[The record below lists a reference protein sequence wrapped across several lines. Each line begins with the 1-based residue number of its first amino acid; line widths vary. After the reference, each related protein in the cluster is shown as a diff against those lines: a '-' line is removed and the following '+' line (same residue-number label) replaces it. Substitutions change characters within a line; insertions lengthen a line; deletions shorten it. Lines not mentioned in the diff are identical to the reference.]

1 MITAVVTTIGLT
13 ARTARGLARA
23 LTLVDASRR
32 GQQTT
37 DSGTTLCCF
46 NAHGLAGT

>member
-1 MITAVVTTIGLT
+1 MIAAASLALRST
-13 ARTARGLARA
+13 ARTVRALARSMA
-23 LTLVDASRR
+23 LDASRDVR
-32 GQQTT
+32 ETT